1 MFIAASFK
9 TAPNWR
15 QPKCP
20 SMGKWLNQLW
30 SIHVMEYFSAIKRN
44 RPVIWATTWM
54 NVKGMILSEKSNPSP
69 PQPVSLWSFVCI
81 MIQTFS
87 NHPEAQD
94 FLWGNLTVESP
105 DDQKAAESLQ
115 LVINK

>member
-1 MFIAASFK
+1 MSFNGQVVK
-9 TAPNWR
+9 PIVVHPCHGILLSNKKKQTGD
-15 QPKCP
+15 
-20 SMGKWLNQLW
+20 MGNN
-30 SIHVMEYFSAIKRN
+30 M
-44 RPVIWATTWM
+44 M
-54 NVKGMILSEKSNPSP
+54 NVKGMMLSEKSNPSP
-69 PQPVSLWSFVCI
+69 PQSVSLWSFVCI

-87 NHPEAQD
+87 NHLEAQD